1 MNQEIQDLV
10 LAVTPKRGIESMRV
24 GDIYGW
30 TKKTRLYRWR
40 KAMNIWNKTHLR
52 NRSSLTSIVVA
63 FRSVW
68 QNVLVWYDVDN
79 GNVVYIATAR
89 MTLKFWSAED
99 GTLFGGIY
107 IDSDNCAKTE
117 IHMNPFELAEF
128 ACRLSNVVLSKGDV
142 ERTVREID
150 EAKSELEFENAMFE
164 TEQFA
169 EQNQYY
175 KDIERLFFLYYLI
188 GDLYAELGY
197 HSEALE
203 HYRGALTLLPAFRE
217 AKEYCQIEN
226 EYWLY
231 LSSTKHLFYYNN
243 AEELLLDSVSC
254 SLYNL

>member
-10 LAVTPKRGIESMRV
+10 LAVTPKRGIQSMRV
-24 GDIYGW
+24 GDIAGW
-30 TKKTRLYRWR
+30 TKKTRSSRWR
-40 KAMNIWNKTHLR
+40 KAMNIWNETHMR
-52 NRSSLTSIVVA
+52 NRSSLTSVVA
-63 FRSVW
+63 AFGSVW

-79 GNVVYIATAR
+79 VVYIAIPR
-89 MTLKFWSAED
+89 MTLKFWSAKD

-117 IHMNPFELAEF
+117 IHMNPYELVEF

-175 KDIERLFFLYYLI
+175 KHIERLFFLYYLI

-231 LSSTKHLFYYNN
+231 LSSTTRLFYYNN
-243 AEELLLDSVSC
+243 AEELLLDSVSL
-254 SLYNL
+254 SLYNQ

>member
-1 MNQEIQDLV
+1 
-10 LAVTPKRGIESMRV
+10 MRV
-24 GDIYGW
+24 GDIAGW
-30 TKKTRLYRWR
+30 TKKTRLSRWR
-40 KAMNIWNKTHLR
+40 KAMNIWNETHMR
-52 NRSSLTSIVVA
+52 NRSSLTSVVA
-63 FRSVW
+63 AFGSVW

-79 GNVVYIATAR
+79 VVYIAIPR

-117 IHMNPFELAEF
+117 IHMNPSELAEF

-150 EAKSELEFENAMFE
+150 EAKAELEFENAMFE

-175 KDIERLFFLYYLI
+175 KNIERLFFLYYLI

-203 HYRGALTLLPAFRE
+203 HYRDALTLLPAFRE
-217 AKEYCQIEN
+217 AKEYCEIEN
-226 EYWLY
+226 DYWLY
-231 LSSTKHLFYYNN
+231 LSSTKRLFYYNK
-243 AEELLLDSVSC
+243 AEELLLDSVSL
-254 SLYNL
+254 SLNNQ

>member
-1 MNQEIQDLV
+1 
-10 LAVTPKRGIESMRV
+10 MRV
-24 GDIYGW
+24 GDRYGW

-52 NRSSLTSIVVA
+52 NRSSLTSVVAA

-79 GNVVYIATAR
+79 SNVVYIAISR

-175 KDIERLFFLYYLI
+175 KHIERLFFLYYLI

-217 AKEYCQIEN
+217 AKEYCQKEN
-226 EYWLY
+226 EYYLY
-231 LSSTKHLFYYNN
+231 LSSTKRLFYYNN
-243 AEELLLDSVSC
+243 AEELLLDSVSL
-254 SLYNL
+254 SLYNQ